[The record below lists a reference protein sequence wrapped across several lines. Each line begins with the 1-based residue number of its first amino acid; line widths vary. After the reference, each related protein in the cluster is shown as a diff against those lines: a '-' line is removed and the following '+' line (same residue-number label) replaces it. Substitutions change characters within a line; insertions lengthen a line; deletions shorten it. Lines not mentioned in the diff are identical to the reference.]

1 MLASSGFAIPPF
13 SFLLLFMSIPHQ
25 SPLATHFLRYASH
38 YRTTIA
44 LAVPVMFTQIGHMI
58 VQITDNIM
66 VGRIGTVPLAASS
79 FGHNVFIAGLLFC
92 IGFSAA
98 MTPFVGA
105 ASGKG
110 DIREAASWLK
120 NGFIA
125 NVLMGL
131 LVTSVMLVVGF
142 FLENMGQKPE
152 VARLAR
158 PFYFLMIFSIPP
170 VMLFQSLKQFSEGI
184 GNTRVAAIITVQE
197 IIINIGLNYV
207 LINGKLGFPA
217 LGITGSGIATLV
229 ARCSMITTFALIF
242 RWSKFYAPYRAA
254 LREVQVDRVSVI
266 RYIRLGVPLGGQ
278 TILEVAA
285 FAMGAIMMGWLG
297 AIELAAHQIAMGA
310 AALTFMGATGISAAA
325 TIRVSQFYGAGDRA
339 NMRSA
344 GFAASHVVLAYMSLT
359 ALAFVLLRFWIPTV
373 YITDPAVIAMAAS
386 LLMIA
391 ALFQLFD
398 GIQTVML
405 GTLRAL
411 ADAKVPTI
419 IAFVAY
425 ILVSLPISYMAA
437 FVWQWREIGIW
448 TGYLAGLSVASTFF
462 YVRFFRR
469 SRTIPFA

>member
-1 MLASSGFAIPPF
+1 MSQATSPSSLSAHFA
-13 SFLLLFMSIPHQ
+13 
-25 SPLATHFLRYASH
+25 RYASH
-38 YRTTIA
+38 YSATIT

-105 ASGKG
+105 AKGKG
-110 DIREAASWLK
+110 DIQEATSWLK

-125 NVLMGL
+125 NLLIGTAVTLLMAIVGL
-131 LVTSVMLVVGF
+131 
-142 FLENMGQKPE
+142 FLDNMGQKPD
-152 VARLAR
+152 VVRLAR
-158 PFYFLMIFSIPP
+158 PFYFLMIISIPP
-170 VMLFQSLKQFSEGI
+170 VVLFQTLKQFSEGI
-184 GNTRVAAIITVQE
+184 GNTRVAAIITIQE
-197 IIINIGLNYV
+197 IIINVGLNYI
-207 LINGKLGFPA
+207 LINGKFGFPA
-217 LGITGSGIATLV
+217 LGVTGSGVATFI
-229 ARCSMITTFALIF
+229 ARCSMILTFGSIF
-242 RWSKFYAPYRAA
+242 RWSDFYAPYRAA
-254 LREVQVDRVSVI
+254 LRETQFSKEQVL
-266 RYIRLGVPLGGQ
+266 RYIRLGIPLGGQ

-285 FAMGAIMMGWLG
+285 FALGAIMMGWLG
-297 AIELAAHQIAMGA
+297 ATELAAHQIAMGA

-325 TIRVSQFYGAGDRA
+325 TIRVSQFYGAKDRV

-359 ALAFVLLRFWIPTV
+359 ALGFILFRFWIPTIYV
-373 YITDPAVIAMAAS
+373 QDPAVIAMAAG

-398 GIQTVML
+398 GLQTVML

-411 ADAKVPTI
+411 ADAKTPTI

-425 ILVSLPISYMAA
+425 ILVSLPMSYGAA
-437 FVWQWREIGIW
+437 FLLGWRETGIW
-448 TGYLAGLSVASTFF
+448 TGYLAGLSVASTLF
-462 YVRFFRR
+462 YVRFYRR